1 MNENTSMGMGG
12 YVLPLFV
19 ILIVWFFMGG
29 GCGGFGGFGGWG
41 RGNWGACGG
50 ASPCEI
56 ERQEIID
63 SATTQFKIVDNARQV
78 QDTVIAGNNM
88 LANKIDFYEYQNLR
102 DQLSQERT
110 KNVVLENRVYAD
122 AQFNALT
129 AQNRDMYNA
138 LQAQISSINC
148 NMLRKP
154 DITGIGAVC
163 PSAGIING
171 LGLNSLSQLNCGC
184 GC

>member
-138 LQAQISSINC
+138 LQTQIAELSCNVPKRPPYFAQGFVTCGQVI
-148 NMLRKP
+148 P
-154 DITGIGAVC
+154 
-163 PSAGIING
+163 NG
-171 LGLNSLSQLNCGC
+171 CGC